1 MRRRKIFIAILTG
14 VVFGILIMQP
24 LVLSLHMNY
33 LQGDKNWWKYL
44 PESYQEIS
52 NFKDEDQIL
61 MNLLF
66 ALLGIALALMV
77 AVRKRIFKLKR
88 RSRNSRR

>member
-1 MRRRKIFIAILTG
+1 MAILTG
-14 VVFGILIMQP
+14 VLFGILIMQP
-24 LVLSLHMNY
+24 LVLSLQMNY
-33 LQGDKNWWKYL
+33 LQGDENWWKYL
-44 PESYQEIS
+44 PESYQEIF
-52 NFKDEDQIL
+52 NFNDENQIL

-88 RSRNSRR
+88 RSKNSRR